1 MSRPG
6 LYDEEHEAFRVTVAG
21 WVDKH
26 VRPHA
31 ERWDAGG
38 IVDRELFT
46 SAARDGV
53 LGFSLPEEYGGGGV
67 EDFRFNAVMAEEL
80 GRSAP
85 SSGTGGVALS
95 NDIVFPYFTGLADTA
110 QRERWLPG
118 MASGELIVAVAM
130 TEPGTGSD
138 LSGIRTRA
146 VRDGD
151 HYVVNGA
158 KTFISNGQ
166 NADLVA
172 TAVRTGD
179 HPHRGLSLLVIERG
193 MPGFERG
200 RNLEKIG
207 LHAQDTSE
215 LSFTDVRV
223 PVENLL
229 GKEGEGFQGL
239 MRNLP
244 QERLAIALGST
255 AAAEGTFQRTL
266 EYVKERT
273 AFGKP
278 IGSFQNTRFV
288 MAELH
293 TELLVTRAYM
303 DECVRQHVAGEL
315 GAEDAAAAKWW
326 ATELQVRVVN
336 RCLQLHG
343 GYGYMREY
351 QVARDYEDCRISTI
365 YGGTT
370 EIMKEIVGRGLG
382 LLSGG
387 ADLGLGA
394 KLCESRLTKSPPRRT
409 HAGSRLVV
417 PSPLDGARRHA
428 RDDAARQAGAP
439 LPR

>member
-1 MSRPG
+1 MTDHP
-6 LYDEEHEAFRVTVAG
+6 LYEDEHEAFRETVRG
-21 WVDKH
+21 WIEKH

-31 ERWDAGG
+31 ERWDREGV
-38 IVDRELFT
+38 VDRELFT
-46 SAARDGV
+46 SAAEDGL
-53 LGFSLPEEYGGGGV
+53 LGFAVPEEYGGGGV
-67 EDFRFNAVMAEEL
+67 DDFRFNAVMNEEL
-80 GRSAP
+80 GRSAV
-85 SSGTGGVALS
+85 SSGTGGVSLS
-95 NDIVFPYFTGLADTA
+95 NDIVFPYFTDLTNDE
-110 QRERWLPG
+110 QKQRWLPG
-118 MASGELIVAVAM
+118 IARGESIVAVAM

-138 LSGIRTRA
+138 LSGISTRA

-179 HPHRGLSLLVIERG
+179 DPHKGLSLLVIERD

-229 GKEGEGFQGL
+229 GNEGEGFLGL
-239 MRNLP
+239 VRNLP
-244 QERLAIALGST
+244 QERLSIALGST
-255 AAAEGTFQRTL
+255 AAAEGTFARTL
-266 EYVKERT
+266 DYVKERT

-278 IGSFQNTRFV
+278 IGSFQSSRFA
-288 MAELH
+288 MAEMR
-293 TELLVTRAYM
+293 TELQVTRAFV
-303 DECVRQHVAGEL
+303 DDCVRRHLRGEL
-315 GAEDAAAAKWW
+315 TVEDAAAAKWW
-326 ATELQVRVVN
+326 ATELHVKVVN

-351 QVARDYEDCRISTI
+351 QVAKDYEDCRIATI

-382 LLSGG
+382 L
-387 ADLGLGA
+387 
-394 KLCESRLTKSPPRRT
+394 
-409 HAGSRLVV
+409 
-417 PSPLDGARRHA
+417 
-428 RDDAARQAGAP
+428 
-439 LPR
+439 